1 MPGAIL
7 ATDQVSKSFGTV
19 RALSNVSIALQPGQ
33 VHGIVG
39 ENGAGKSTLMKI
51 LSGVERPTSGRV
63 LVRGEPVELAHPID
77 AQRVGISMI
86 HQELNLIEDL
96 SVADNIFLGREKAT
110 LGWVDQTGT
119 REAAARLLKSVGS
132 EISPGMKVRSLSI
145 AQKQMIEIAK
155 AVSTN
160 ASVLIMDEPTAVLSG
175 RETAALFALMDQ
187 LRKAGTAIV
196 YISHLLPEVLRMC
209 DQVTVMRDGQVVQT
223 MPIEQVRQIGE
234 RGLASKMVGRAL
246 ADHFPKRE
254 PVTGKIAFEV
264 RNLSSPAGRLRDI
277 SFTVAHGE
285 ILGFAGL
292 IGAGRTEMAEAIC
305 GLSPKTSGEIFI
317 DGQPITIRNVRQSVR
332 AGLAYL
338 SEDRKGTGLTLGMS
352 IAQNMTLASLKRWWI
367 GRRREAGIAR
377 SRVADLKI
385 KVGGIHDPVSSL
397 SGGNQQKVALAKWLE
412 TSPKV
417 LFVDEPTRGV
427 DIGAKEQIYQLIQS
441 LTRAGMACILIS
453 SELNE
458 VIGLSHRIAVMR
470 GGEIATILNAEN
482 ATEESIMH
490 YAAGVLGDSAKS
502 EAPATQPSIER
513 KLHHGD
519 TEGTETRI

>member
-1 MPGAIL
+1 MPQAVL
-7 ATDQVSKSFGTV
+7 ATEKVSKWFGV
-19 RALSNVSIALQPGQ
+19 VQALSNVSIDLLAGQ

-51 LSGVERPTSGRV
+51 LSGVEQPSSGRV
-63 LVRGEPVELAHPID
+63 LMRGEPVQLAHPID
-77 AQRVGISMI
+77 AQRLGISMI
-86 HQELNLIEDL
+86 HQELNLIDDL
-96 SVADNIFLGREKAT
+96 SVADNILLGREKAS
-110 LGWVDQTGT
+110 LGWVQQAST
-119 REAAARLLKSVGS
+119 RKAATQLLRSVGCD
-132 EISPGMKVRSLSI
+132 ISPAVKVKSLAI

-155 AVSTN
+155 AISTQ

-175 RETAALFALMDQ
+175 KETAALYELIDR
-187 LRKAGTAIV
+187 LRRDGVAIV
-196 YISHLLPEVLRMC
+196 YISHLLPEVLRLC
-209 DQVTVMRDGQVVQT
+209 DQVTVMRDGQVVESMNQNL
-223 MPIEQVRQIGE
+223 VRDIGE
-234 RGLASKMVGRAL
+234 RGLASKMVGRPL

-254 PVTGKIAFEV
+254 VPGDTVAFEV
-264 RNLSSPAGRLRDI
+264 RNLSVPRKVSDV
-277 SFTVAHGE
+277 SFTVRRGE

-305 GLSPKTSGEIFI
+305 GLRLKSAGEIFV
-317 DGQPITIRNVRQSVR
+317 DGKAIHIRNVRQSVN

-352 IAQNMTLASLKRWWI
+352 IAQNTTLASLKKEWI
-367 GRRREAGIAR
+367 NRKREAAITR
-377 SRVADLKI
+377 QRVDDLKI
-385 KVGGIHDPVSSL
+385 KIGSIYNPVSSL

-412 TSPKV
+412 TRPKV

-441 LTRAGMACILIS
+441 LTRRGMACILIS

-470 GGEIATILNAEN
+470 AGKIATILDAKD

-490 YAAGVLGDSAKS
+490 FAVGVGAANS
-502 EAPATQPSIER
+502 
-513 KLHHGD
+513 
-519 TEGTETRI
+519 